1 MATPTC
7 IRCPS
12 WATVT
17 AKTRNGGD
25 DDEDGDDEDG
35 DDEDGGSAVAAACPR
50 PCL

>member
-1 MATPTC
+1 MHPL
-7 IRCPS
+7 S
-12 WATVT
+12 VVGDSDSEDED
-17 AKTRNGGD
+17 GGD